1 MARAIWTGSIGFG
14 LVNIP
19 VRLFNAVAPRTVRFH
34 EFDRETGRRI
44 HHRRVVDEPRGS
56 EPSGGPGDLAGD
68 TAITSRP
75 SEPAPP
81 PDDAGEIDRSTSM
94 GRPGRQP
101 DREDREEAEV
111 PYEEVVRGYEV
122 EPGRFVMLTPE
133 ELRELRPE
141 RTRTIDIQEFV
152 SLDDIDPVF
161 FDRSYYVSP
170 GRGAAAEKPYTLL
183 LRALQRSRKVGIGSF
198 VLTSRL
204 HLAAVRPRED
214 VLVLETLFYGDEV
227 RSVSEIDYPPSLAE
241 PSSRELDVAVRL
253 VELLGAPWDPSG
265 YRDDYRERV
274 LEVIRSKT
282 PEATRMEETA
292 EPAPAAGV
300 ADLMAA
306 LQASVEA
313 ARTSTAGRPRSRRRT
328 G

>member
-1 MARAIWTGSIGFG
+1 MARAVWTGSIGFG

-19 VRLFNAVAPRTVRFH
+19 VRLYNVVSPRTVRFH
-34 EFDRETGRRI
+34 EFERETGRRI
-44 HHRRVVDEPRGS
+44 RHRRVAEEPDAPGS
-56 EPSGGPGDLAGD
+56 WQAGWEPPAAPLRAEG
-68 TAITSRP
+68 P
-75 SEPAPP
+75 SEAEQTREAP
-81 PDDAGEIDRSTSM
+81 
-94 GRPGRQP
+94 
-101 DREDREEAEV
+101 V
-111 PYEEVVRGYEV
+111 PYQDVVRGYEV

-141 RTRTIDIQEFV
+141 RTRTIEIQEFV

-170 GRGAAAEKPYTLL
+170 ARGTAVEKPYTLL

-227 RSVSEIDYPPSLAE
+227 RPVSEIDYPPSLVE
-241 PSSRELDVAVRL
+241 PSPRELDVAVRL
-253 VELLGAPWDPSG
+253 VELLGAPWDPSR
-265 YRDDYRERV
+265 YRDEYRERV
-274 LEVIRSKT
+274 LEVIRSKAPETT
-282 PEATRMEETA
+282 PVERTA
-292 EPAPAAGV
+292 EPAPAASV

-313 ARTSTAGRPRSRRRT
+313 ARKTPSGRPRPRRRT